1 MNRLTVSASP
11 HVRSADT
18 VTGIMGDVIISL
30 IPAAVTSVFL
40 YGLRALLVIAVCVGC
55 CVLFE
60 YISRK
65 VLKRDNTIGDL
76 SAIVTGLLLAF
87 NLPSTIPLW
96 MAAIGS
102 FAAIVIAKQCFGGIG
117 QNFVNPAIAG
127 RIILLVS
134 FSSAMTNWTQ
144 PLQWKE
150 TVDAVTTATPLARLS
165 AVEVGGK
172 SASQLAADSEL
183 PSLIKMLFGIREG
196 CLGEGCAVALIAGGI
211 YLMAR
216 KVIKPAIPF
225 TFIGTVAVIMLI
237 AGRGDLTFV
246 AYELLSGGLLLGAFF
261 MATDYATSPISTK
274 GKIIFGIG
282 CGIITSVIRLFGSL
296 PEGVSYSIILMNI
309 LTPHIDTL
317 TRPVP
322 FGFVKEKKSKEKEAV

>member
-1 MNRLTVSASP
+1 
-11 HVRSADT
+11 
-18 VTGIMGDVIISL
+18 
-30 IPAAVTSVFL
+30 
-40 YGLRALLVIAVCVGC
+40 
-55 CVLFE
+55 
-60 YISRK
+60 
-65 VLKRDNTIGDL
+65 
-76 SAIVTGLLLAF
+76 
-87 NLPSTIPLW
+87 
-96 MAAIGS
+96 
-102 FAAIVIAKQCFGGIG
+102 
-117 QNFVNPAIAG
+117 
-127 RIILLVS
+127 
-134 FSSAMTNWTQ
+134 
-144 PLQWKE
+144 
-150 TVDAVTTATPLARLS
+150 
-165 AVEVGGK
+165 
-172 SASQLAADSEL
+172 
-183 PSLIKMLFGIREG
+183 MLFGIREG

-317 TRPVP
+317 TRPIP

>member
-165 AVEVGGK
+165 ALDLGGNI
-172 SASQLAADSEL
+172 ASQIAADSEL

-282 CGIITSVIRLFGSL
+282 CGVITSVIRLFGSL

>member
-165 AVEVGGK
+165 ALDLGGNI
-172 SASQLAADSEL
+172 ASQIAADSEL
-183 PSLIKMLFGIREG
+183 PSLVKMLFGIREG

-237 AGRGDLTFV
+237 AAFIFLKEEKRGV
-246 AYELLSGGLLLGAFF
+246 
-261 MATDYATSPISTK
+261 
-274 GKIIFGIG
+274 
-282 CGIITSVIRLFGSL
+282 VI
-296 PEGVSYSIILMNI
+296 ETN
-309 LTPHIDTL
+309 
-317 TRPVP
+317 
-322 FGFVKEKKSKEKEAV
+322 

>member
-60 YISRK
+60 DISRK

-165 AVEVGGK
+165 ALDLGGNI
-172 SASQLAADSEL
+172 ASQIAADSEL

>member
-165 AVEVGGK
+165 ALDLGGNI
-172 SASQLAADSEL
+172 ASQIAADSEL

-237 AGRGDLTFV
+237 AGRGDLKFV

>member
-1 MNRLTVSASP
+1 
-11 HVRSADT
+11 
-18 VTGIMGDVIISL
+18 
-30 IPAAVTSVFL
+30 
-40 YGLRALLVIAVCVGC
+40 
-55 CVLFE
+55 
-60 YISRK
+60 
-65 VLKRDNTIGDL
+65 
-76 SAIVTGLLLAF
+76 
-87 NLPSTIPLW
+87 
-96 MAAIGS
+96 
-102 FAAIVIAKQCFGGIG
+102 
-117 QNFVNPAIAG
+117 
-127 RIILLVS
+127 
-134 FSSAMTNWTQ
+134 
-144 PLQWKE
+144 
-150 TVDAVTTATPLARLS
+150 
-165 AVEVGGK
+165 
-172 SASQLAADSEL
+172 
-183 PSLIKMLFGIREG
+183 
-196 CLGEGCAVALIAGGI
+196 
-211 YLMAR
+211 MAR

-274 GKIIFGIG
+274 VKIIFGIG